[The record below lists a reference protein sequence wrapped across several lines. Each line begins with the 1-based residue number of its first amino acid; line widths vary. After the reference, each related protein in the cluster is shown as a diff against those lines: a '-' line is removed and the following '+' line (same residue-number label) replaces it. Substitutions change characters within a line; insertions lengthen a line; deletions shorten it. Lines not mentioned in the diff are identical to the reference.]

1 MKVQKQYTTPGEQ
14 IRVNDIVRYLD
25 KRPHPGIPQRLAPQW
40 TGPHQVVE
48 IINRNQLQ
56 LRELERSNTFIVHI
70 SHVRKTTWEE
80 MVRSGR
86 QPIPRAQKDPDLK
99 SESAFGSTIEAGPE
113 DVDVRVD
120 QPHDEILERPR
131 NGGGGGG

>member
-14 IRVNDIVRYLD
+14 IRVNDIVLFLD
-25 KRPHPGIPQRLAPQW
+25 KRPHLGIPQRLAPQW

-48 IINRNQLQ
+48 IINRNQLR
-56 LRELERSNTFIVHI
+56 LREFERSNTFIVHI

-80 MVRSGR
+80 MERSGR
-86 QPIPRAQKDPDLK
+86 QPIPRARKDPDLE

-113 DVDVRVD
+113 DVDVRVE
-120 QPHDEILERPR
+120 QPYDEILERPR
-131 NGGGGGG
+131 DGRGGGG